1 MNQMSTVERPRRR
14 EYSAEFKTSVLGQ
27 SRRPGASLAGV
38 ALAHGINPN
47 MVHRWI
53 REERQRLELA
63 ELQRGAAAFLPVQ
76 LPQVPV
82 AQSSPVPR
90 VVPTLDPSDG
100 GQGIRVEIQRAVL
113 LRPRGS
119 KQPVRALLWRQP
131 GLRPAS
137 AVQR

>member
-1 MNQMSTVERPRRR
+1 MNQISTVERPRRR
-14 EYSAEFKTSVLGQ
+14 EYSAEFKTSVLEQ

-82 AQSSPVPR
+82 TQPSPLPR
-90 VVPTLDPSDG
+90 VVPPVDPSDV
-100 GQGIRVEIQRAVL
+100 GQDIRIEIERAGAKVTVTWPLQSASNCGIW
-113 LRPRGS
+113 LRE
-119 KQPVRALLWRQP
+119 W
-131 GLRPAS
+131 LR
-137 AVQR
+137 

>member
-1 MNQMSTVERPRRR
+1 MNQLSTVERPRRR
-14 EYSAEFKTSVLGQ
+14 EYSAEFKTSVLQQ

-82 AQSSPVPR
+82 TQPSPVPC
-90 VVPTLDPSDG
+90 VVPPIDPSDVE
-100 GQGIRVEIQRAVL
+100 QGIRIEVQRAGGKVTVTWPL
-113 LRPRGS
+113 QSASECGAWLRE
-119 KQPVRALLWRQP
+119 W
-131 GLRPAS
+131 LR
-137 AVQR
+137 

>member
-14 EYSAEFKTSVLGQ
+14 EYSAEFKTSVLEQ

-47 MVHRWI
+47 MVHRWL

-82 AQSSPVPR
+82 PSQVRCHVLCRPSTQAMLGKVSALRFNAQ
-90 VVPTLDPSDG
+90 
-100 GQGIRVEIQRAVL
+100 AA
-113 LRPRGS
+113 
-119 KQPVRALLWRQP
+119 K
-131 GLRPAS
+131 
-137 AVQR
+137 

>member
-1 MNQMSTVERPRRR
+1 MNQLSTVQRPRRR
-14 EYSAEFKTSVLGQ
+14 EYSAEFKTSVLQQ

-82 AQSSPVPR
+82 TQSSPLPPVLPP
-90 VVPTLDPSDG
+90 VDPNDV
-100 GQGIRVEIQRAVL
+100 GQGIRIEIQLAGGKVTVTWPL
-113 LRPRGS
+113 QSASECGTWLRE
-119 KQPVRALLWRQP
+119 W
-131 GLRPAS
+131 LR
-137 AVQR
+137 

>member
-1 MNQMSTVERPRRR
+1 MNQISTVERPRRR
-14 EYSAEFKTSVLGQ
+14 EYSAEFKTSVLEQ

-53 REERQRLELA
+53 REERQRRELA

-82 AQSSPVPR
+82 TQPSPLPR
-90 VVPTLDPSDG
+90 VVPPVDPSDV
-100 GQGIRVEIQRAVL
+100 GQDIRIEIERAGAKVTVTWPLQSARNCGIW
-113 LRPRGS
+113 LRE
-119 KQPVRALLWRQP
+119 W
-131 GLRPAS
+131 LR
-137 AVQR
+137 

>member
-1 MNQMSTVERPRRR
+1 MNQISTVERPRRR
-14 EYSAEFKTSVLGQ
+14 EYSAEFKTSVLEQ

-53 REERQRLELA
+53 REERQRRELA

-82 AQSSPVPR
+82 TQPSPLPR
-90 VVPTLDPSDG
+90 VVPPVDPSDV
-100 GQGIRVEIQRAVL
+100 GQDIRIEIERAGAKVTVTWPLQSASNCGIW
-113 LRPRGS
+113 LRE
-119 KQPVRALLWRQP
+119 W
-131 GLRPAS
+131 LR
-137 AVQR
+137 

>member
-1 MNQMSTVERPRRR
+1 MNQISTVERPRRR
-14 EYSAEFKTSVLGQ
+14 EYSAEFKTSVLEQ

-63 ELQRGAAAFLPVQ
+63 ELQRGATAFLPVQ

-82 AQSSPVPR
+82 TQPSPLPR
-90 VVPTLDPSDG
+90 VVPPVDPSDV
-100 GQGIRVEIQRAVL
+100 GQDIRIEIERAGAKVTVTWPLQSARNCGIW
-113 LRPRGS
+113 LRE
-119 KQPVRALLWRQP
+119 W
-131 GLRPAS
+131 LR
-137 AVQR
+137 

>member
-1 MNQMSTVERPRRR
+1 MNQLSTVERPRRR
-14 EYSAEFKTSVLGQ
+14 EYSAEFKTSVLEQ

-82 AQSSPVPR
+82 TQSIPVPPA
-90 VVPTLDPSDG
+90 VPPIAPSEV
-100 GQGIRVEIQRAVL
+100 GQGIRIEIQRAGGKVTVTWPVQSASECGTW
-113 LRPRGS
+113 LRE
-119 KQPVRALLWRQP
+119 W
-131 GLRPAS
+131 LR
-137 AVQR
+137 

>member
-1 MNQMSTVERPRRR
+1 MNQLLTVERPRRR
-14 EYSAEFKTSVLGQ
+14 EYSVEFKTSVLEQ

-38 ALAHGINPN
+38 ALAHAINPN

-82 AQSSPVPR
+82 TQSIPVAR
-90 VVPTLDPSDG
+90 VAPPIDPSEV
-100 GQGIRVEIQRAVL
+100 GQGIRIEIQRAGGKVTVSWPL
-113 LRPRGS
+113 QSASECGIWLRE
-119 KQPVRALLWRQP
+119 W
-131 GLRPAS
+131 LR
-137 AVQR
+137 

>member
-1 MNQMSTVERPRRR
+1 MNQLSTVERPRRR
-14 EYSAEFKTSVLGQ
+14 EYSVEFKTSVLEQ

-63 ELQRGAAAFLPVQ
+63 ELQRGAVAFLPVQ

-82 AQSSPVPR
+82 TQPSPVPR
-90 VVPTLDPSDG
+90 VVPSVDPSEA
-100 GQGIRVEIQRAVL
+100 GQGIRIEIQRAGGKVTVTWPVQSASECGAW
-113 LRPRGS
+113 LRD
-119 KQPVRALLWRQP
+119 W
-131 GLRPAS
+131 LR
-137 AVQR
+137 